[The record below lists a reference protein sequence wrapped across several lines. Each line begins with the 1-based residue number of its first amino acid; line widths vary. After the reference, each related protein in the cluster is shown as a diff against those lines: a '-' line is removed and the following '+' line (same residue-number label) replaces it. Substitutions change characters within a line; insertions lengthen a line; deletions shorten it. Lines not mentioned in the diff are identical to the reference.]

1 MPPVSRRAGI
11 HRMRLKALEI
21 SGFKSFAEKTVLNFT
36 SDVTAIVGPNGC
48 GKSNIVDA
56 LRWAMG
62 EQSARHLRGQVMED
76 VIFGGSERL
85 AAIGMAE
92 VTVLL
97 DNADNSAPAEYA
109 AFAEIA
115 VTRRLFRSGESEYSI
130 NRVPCRLRDIVDLF
144 LGTGIGNKSYS
155 IIGQGRVEELVNA
168 KPEDRRRVIE
178 EAAGTSRF
186 KSRKLAAERRMERTR
201 QNLLRV
207 NDIVR
212 EVEGQLR
219 KIELQAKRAERY
231 RNLKEELKDKE
242 MCWAGARKRYL
253 AREIAERGAEIRAVE
268 GRIGSLTAEIRAGEA
283 ESERLRAA
291 LVEVEEAVG
300 SLQERLYQARSG
312 LQAEEQRIGFFERAE
327 EESRGFAES
336 ARQEALRTRAR
347 LDAVSCEI
355 EGLGKAAE
363 EFSQVW
369 RREAEGVERTEA
381 DVEDLRARIGELQ
394 AAAEREREGRSDRMF
409 EHSRLVNTRQSHQE
423 RLERLGT
430 DSKEKE
436 SERQALEQALEALR
450 RQRACEA
457 RELDGCVTRAMAMG
471 EALRRAD
478 SELERTRCEL
488 TEGEAVL
495 GRLKEELQEARS
507 ALNSLETLQKNFEGY
522 QEGVR
527 AVMVK
532 HESNG
537 GSDGVC
543 GVVADFI
550 EAPEEVEKALTA
562 VLGERLQ
569 YVVVQGHQEGVEA
582 IEYLKRE
589 SAGRGGFIPRRFE
602 RRNCVAAPAPSGP
615 DVIAP
620 LLGLVQV
627 KDGYRDVAHY
637 LLGDVSVVRD
647 LESGLGL
654 WRANGFGHSLV
665 TLDGEVIDPMG
676 VVTGGSGESLQ
687 GGPISRRRRIKELQ
701 EQVACGEEGVRR
713 QYEGV
718 AEKRDAL
725 ETVEAERRR
734 LGQEVQGLAVKKV
747 QREQEL
753 LRTDQAMARSER
765 DLETMAQE
773 LRYVAG
779 EVHTLNESL
788 AACDAAIVESVRED
802 DVSQERLREVQ
813 EALRESVEE
822 LRVADDRLTGCRVN
836 AAEARE
842 RAENA
847 RSNLTNRVG
856 LRDELAEQLR
866 EREARIADMNRKAGE
881 MKEARER
888 AASRVEVLRVEVDGL
903 DVEVASKLRDQRG
916 LAGRAREAQE
926 AAHRIRPDVEALQR
940 EGNQLQLRERETS
953 VELRHLCDDIREKY
967 GVELSDPPVEA
978 PDGLPSADLSE
989 EVAELRARLQRMGE
1003 VNLAA
1008 IGEFEELTERS
1019 RFLTTQ
1025 REDLERSM
1033 ADLQQTITKLNR
1045 ICRLRFKESFEQIN
1059 QEFQAIFPK
1068 LFQGG
1073 KASLVLTDE
1082 NDYLETGVDIVA
1094 QPPGKKLQSVGLLS
1108 GGEKALTAVS
1118 LLFAIFM
1125 TKPSPFCF
1133 LDEVDAPLDDVNLER
1148 FIDMVKEM
1156 TRLSQFMIITHNKR
1170 TMLAADVLYGITM
1183 EDPGVSKIVS
1193 VEMV

>member
-1 MPPVSRRAGI
+1 
-11 HRMRLKALEI
+11 MRLKALEI
-21 SGFKSFAEKTVLNFT
+21 SGFKSFSEKTVLNFT

-62 EQSARHLRGQVMED
+62 EQSARHLRGQSMED

-97 DNADNSAPAEYA
+97 DNADHSAPSDYA

-115 VTRRLFRSGESEYSI
+115 VTRRLFRSGESEYFI

-186 KSRKLAAERRMERTR
+186 KSRKQAAERRMERTR

-219 KIELQAKRAERY
+219 KIELQAKKAERY
-231 RNLKEELKDKE
+231 RSLKEQLKEQELR
-242 MCWAGARKRYL
+242 WAGVRKRHL
-253 AREIAERGAEIRAVE
+253 DRELAERGAAIRVAE
-268 GRIGSLTAEIRAGEA
+268 ERIASLVAAIQAHEA
-283 ESERLRAA
+283 DGERLRAA
-291 LVEVEEAVG
+291 LREVEEAVG

-327 EESRGFAES
+327 EESRGFAGS
-336 ARQEALRTRAR
+336 AREEAVRTSTR
-347 LDAVSCEI
+347 LEGVASEI
-355 EGLGKAAE
+355 EDLSKAVE
-363 EFSQVW
+363 DFSRVW
-369 RREAEGVERTEA
+369 RREADLVERTESET
-381 DVEDLRARIGELQ
+381 EDLRARIGGLQ
-394 AAAEREREGRSDRMF
+394 AAVEREREGRSDRMF
-409 EHSRLVNTRQSHQE
+409 EHSRLVNSRQSHQE

-430 DSKEKE
+430 ESAEKE
-436 SERQALEQALEALR
+436 SERQSMEQGLEALR

-457 RELDGCVTRAMAMG
+457 RDLGGCVTRAAAME
-471 EALRRAD
+471 EALGRAD
-478 SELERTRCEL
+478 AEMERRRREL
-488 TEGEAVL
+488 TEDETVL

-507 ALNSLETLQKNFEGY
+507 ALASLETLQKNFEGY

-543 GVVADFI
+543 GVVTDFI

-569 YVVVQGHQEGVEA
+569 YVVVQGHREGVEA

-602 RRNCVAAPAPSGP
+602 RRNCAAAPAPAGP

-620 LLGLVQV
+620 LLGLVRV
-627 KDGYRDVAHY
+627 KDGYRDVADY

-654 WRANGFGHSLV
+654 WRANGFSHSLV

-676 VVTGGSGESLQ
+676 VVTGGSVESLQ
-687 GGPISRRRRIKELQ
+687 GGPISRRRRIKELH
-701 EQVACGEEGVRR
+701 EEVVCGEEGVRR
-713 QYEGV
+713 QCEGV
-718 AEKRDAL
+718 AEKRAAL
-725 ETVEAERRR
+725 ETMDAERRR
-734 LGQEVQGLAVKKV
+734 LGQELQGLAVKKV

-753 LRTDQAMARSER
+753 LRTDQAVARSER
-765 DLETMAQE
+765 DLTTIAQE
-773 LRYVAG
+773 LRQVAG
-779 EVHTLNESL
+779 EVHTLNEAI
-788 AACDAAIVESVRED
+788 AACETAIAESACED
-802 DVSQERLREVQ
+802 EASQSRLREIQ
-813 EALRESVEE
+813 EALQESVAE
-822 LRVADDRLTGCRVN
+822 LRAADDRLTGCRVS

-847 RSNLTNRVG
+847 RSNLANRVS
-856 LRDELAEQLR
+856 LRDELAVQLH
-866 EREARIADMNRKAGE
+866 EREARIAEMNRKAGE
-881 MKEARER
+881 MRESRER

-903 DVEVASKLRDQRG
+903 EVEVASKQQDQRE
-916 LAGRAREAQE
+916 LAGRAREALE
-926 AAHRIRPDVEALQR
+926 AAHRIRPDVDASQQDR
-940 EGNQLQLRERETS
+940 NQLQLRERETS
-953 VELRHLCDDIREKY
+953 MEWRHLCDDIREKY
-967 GVELSDPPVEA
+967 GVEIQDLSVE
-978 PDGLPSADLSE
+978 PDDALPSTGDLSE
-989 EVAELRARLQRMGE
+989 EVSELRARLQRMGE

-1019 RFLTTQ
+1019 RFLTAQ
-1025 REDLERSM
+1025 REDLERSI
-1033 ADLQQTITKLNR
+1033 ADLQRTITKLNR
-1045 ICRLRFKESFEQIN
+1045 ICRLRFKESFEGIN
-1059 QEFQAIFPK
+1059 REFQAIFPR

-1073 KASLVLTDE
+1073 KATLMLTDE

-1118 LLFAIFM
+1118 LLFAIFL

-1133 LDEVDAPLDDVNLER
+1133 LDEVDAPLDDANLER

-1156 TRLSQFMIITHNKR
+1156 TRLSQFMIITHNKQS
-1170 TMLAADVLYGITM
+1170 MLAADVLYGITM
-1183 EDPGVSKIVS
+1183 EDPGVSRIVS